1 MYLAVMAREQ
11 HRMMMQTFTR
21 NTCILN
27 SKKMKITKL
36 NSVNIMVLQKKDN

>member
-11 HRMMMQTFTR
+11 HTMMMRTFMR

-36 NSVNIMVLQKKDN
+36 NSVNIKVLQKKDN